1 MDKNYHITTG
11 NYLDYELHPS
21 KTYITEYL
29 DKLNSAI
36 EEITTQYKRVLYVRF
51 DLRFQQQ
58 GEYDG
63 KAISEFFAKLTKIL
77 KSKKYNQTN
86 AKYFWVREIDTS
98 SKPHYHCLLLLDYS
112 KTRYAGFPNGYK
124 ATGLMKTVNEIW
136 CGILNTQE
144 TALVNLCDSNPN
156 FNFINRNE
164 PESKKAIFTHCAYL
178 CKFETKA
185 FNISGKNIGH
195 SQIKHKHQK

>member
-1 MDKNYHITTG
+1 VTNSKHHRSPYISTTFM
-11 NYLDYELHPS
+11 
-21 KTYITEYL
+21 
-29 DKLNSAI
+29 
-36 EEITTQYKRVLYVRF
+36 RF
-51 DLRFQQQ
+51 
-58 GEYDG
+58 
-63 KAISEFFAKLTKIL
+63 
-77 KSKKYNQTN
+77 
-86 AKYFWVREIDTS
+86 
-98 SKPHYHCLLLLDYS
+98 P
-112 KTRYAGFPNGYK
+112 
-124 ATGLMKTVNEIW
+124 W

>member
-1 MDKNYHITTG
+1 MDKNYHITRG

-21 KTYITEYL
+21 YTYITEYL
-29 DKLNSAI
+29 DKLNNII
-36 EEITTQYKRVLYVRF
+36 EEIATQFKRVLYVRF
-51 DLRFQQQ
+51 DLRFPKSSN
-58 GEYDG
+58 YDER
-63 KAISEFFAKLTKIL
+63 AISKFFARLTSEL
-77 KSKKYNQTN
+77 KSNKHKQTS

-98 SKPHYHCLLLLDYS
+98 SNQHYHCLLLLDYN
-112 KTRYAGFPNGYK
+112 KTRYAGFPNGHK
-124 ATGLMKTVNEIW
+124 AAGLMKTVNETW
-136 CGILNTQE
+136 CSILNTQE

-156 FNFINRNE
+156 FKFINRDE